1 MVEVFDHLKCKYLS
15 LGTVWSAEALQ
26 KKQRP
31 TWVEAIFFL
40 DPTDFGT
47 VGGRG

>member
-1 MVEVFDHLKCKYLS
+1 MVEVFNHLKCKIS

-26 KKQRP
+26 KKKRP
-31 TWVEAIFFL
+31 TWVEVIFLL